1 MAAKKE
7 VKPPKQLRVTFKDQ
21 IEHECDE
28 NWNIIGEIVL
38 PRLGFAQEYNP
49 HVTTFAKRKQ
59 TQDEWAYADWHESC
73 FELDGKTWTKRPR
86 RTEDGLTYMRV
97 NGEFVYEDVIVPEHL
112 QPIVID
118 NVPLEDFRI
127 QKSIARGGR
136 YNNKLWRVLDPR
148 GFELEISTEC
158 FAEIVLSGVVD
169 EGVIKGACIWKTP
182 KILARV

>member
-21 IEHECDE
+21 IENEYDE
-28 NWNIIGEIVL
+28 NWNIIGKIVL

-49 HVTTFAKRKQ
+49 HVTTFAKRKH
-59 TQDEWAYADWHESC
+59 TQDEWAYSDYQDSC
-73 FELDGKTWTKRPR
+73 FERDGKMWQNRRKRDK
-86 RTEDGLTYMRV
+86 DGLCYLHPA
-97 NGEFVYEDVIVPEHL
+97 EYEEVMVSEHL

-118 NVPLEDFRI
+118 NVPLEGFRI